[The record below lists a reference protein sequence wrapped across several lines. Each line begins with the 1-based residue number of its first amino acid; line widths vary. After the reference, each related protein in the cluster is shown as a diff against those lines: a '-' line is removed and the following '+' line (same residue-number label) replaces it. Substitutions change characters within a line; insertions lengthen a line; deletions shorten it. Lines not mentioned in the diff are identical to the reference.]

1 MMDKLKDYFKKNEN
15 MNETEKKDYE
25 NKMNIIKLAGCVL
38 FIIIMIIYVNVMPH
52 SNNNNQEQN
61 NTNNI
66 EENTILNEL
75 SDIKDNYKQKITI
88 SKDLEQ
94 LTIEREVLE
103 NNEAGRQIIDD
114 KETNYIFYEKEYYI
128 IAEDVPIKKD
138 TTFDPY
144 LGNDPTFINIENII
158 ELINSS
164 KESVDLIE
172 EDYKIK
178 RYKISLS
185 DLIVIYNK
193 ANNAEIA
200 LKENKDINMNIN
212 YNENIES
219 IEIDL
224 TELFNLIHEENYKQ
238 VIYKIEYS
246 DIEKIEL
253 DGIEELIKMAE

>member
-1 MMDKLKDYFKKNEN
+1 M
-15 MNETEKKDYE
+15 T
-25 NKMNIIKLAGCVL
+25 
-38 FIIIMIIYVNVMPH
+38 
-52 SNNNNQEQN
+52 
-61 NTNNI
+61 
-66 EENTILNEL
+66 
-75 SDIKDNYKQKITI
+75 
-88 SKDLEQ
+88 
-94 LTIEREVLE
+94 
-103 NNEAGRQIIDD
+103 
-114 KETNYIFYEKEYYI
+114 
-128 IAEDVPIKKD
+128 
-138 TTFDPY
+138 
-144 LGNDPTFINIENII
+144 
-158 ELINSS
+158 
-164 KESVDLIE
+164 E

-200 LKENKDINMNIN
+200 LKENKDINLNIN

-224 TELFNLIHEENYKQ
+224 TELFNLIYEENYKQ